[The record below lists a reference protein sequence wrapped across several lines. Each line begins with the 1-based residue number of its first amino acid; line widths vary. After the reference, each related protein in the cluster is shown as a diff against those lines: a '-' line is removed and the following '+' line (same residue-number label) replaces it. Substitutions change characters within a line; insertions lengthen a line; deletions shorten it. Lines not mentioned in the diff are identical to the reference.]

1 MPPRFAQIT
10 TPTNYTVTYGSS
22 PMQINFENIGRTLI
36 PTNIVY
42 TMSNPSVAS
51 LSATG
56 LISFLQP
63 GKTTLTILEIR
74 NSSGTYYVDSTIT
87 ITVNPLTITS
97 DPITNVSNPVN
108 KLLTQTPVKQVINN
122 GTLSGRGAMP
132 AKDSTSSDNNTFS
145 MGRNMFTRT
154 FSQTQTNTS
163 YLEKKYYGSSRNRDA
178 SVIVEQNKL
187 LEIGVTKNASEAPIA
202 FTTTED
208 KNTTRQ
214 ALHRVR
220 SGGSVVPPKRAF
232 S

>member
-1 MPPRFAQIT
+1 MT
-10 TPTNYTVTYGSS
+10 
-22 PMQINFENIGRTLI
+22 
-36 PTNIVY
+36 
-42 TMSNPSVAS
+42 
-51 LSATG
+51 
-56 LISFLQP
+56 
-63 GKTTLTILEIR
+63 
-74 NSSGTYYVDSTIT
+74 
-87 ITVNPLTITS
+87 
-97 DPITNVSNPVN
+97 
-108 KLLTQTPVKQVINN
+108 LLTQTPVKQVINN

-145 MGRNMFTRT
+145 MGRNMF
-154 FSQTQTNTS
+154 SQTQTNTS

-187 LEIGVTKNASEAPIA
+187 LEIGNGTKNASELPIA

-232 S
+232 FMYR